1 MKWAILI
8 LTFTSL
14 KAFSQNFQDDVKKP
28 VMLLFDGMRKA
39 DATMIKA
46 AFAPGAIL
54 QTLAKD
60 NEGKELVKTE
70 NIAEFIAAVTQP
82 HPEVYDERISFDF
95 IQMDSSL
102 ASVWTPY
109 KFFIGNRFSHCGV
122 NSFQL
127 VKMNGEWKIQYL
139 IDTRRKENCP

>member
-14 KAFSQNFQDDVKKP
+14 KAFSQISEDAVKKP

-46 AFAPGAIL
+46 AFAPGGIL

-70 NIAEFIAAVTQP
+70 NIAE
-82 HPEVYDERISFDF
+82 
-95 IQMDSSL
+95 SL
-102 ASVWTPY
+102 LRSRSHILKFMMSASV
-109 KFFIGNRFSHCGV
+109 
-122 NSFQL
+122 
-127 VKMNGEWKIQYL
+127 L
-139 IDTRRKENCP
+139 I